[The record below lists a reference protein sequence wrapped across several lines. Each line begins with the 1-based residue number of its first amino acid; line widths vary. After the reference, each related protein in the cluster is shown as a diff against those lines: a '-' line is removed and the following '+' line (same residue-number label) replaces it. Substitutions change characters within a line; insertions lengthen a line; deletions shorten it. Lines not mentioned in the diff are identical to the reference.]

1 MSTKVDANGR
11 RWVRVEVETPGSV
24 EELWQAISTDA
35 GLSAWFTRS
44 NFEIGAD
51 GKPERLICHFGPDF
65 SSAATMTDWDPPRG
79 FSVTSDEFI
88 QGGPEVATD
97 WRIEE
102 GAANT
107 CLLSVEHSLF
117 VDSDEYDSHIEGTE
131 AGWPAFF
138 RILQLYMTHHRGQPC
153 TLLEL
158 MGATSAGSQAWDTT
172 AAALG
177 FSAAEPGERFA
188 AQTGGLNFAGVVD
201 TLPDETEIILHID
214 KPTSGVAH
222 LFVWPVDEKILLS
235 VRFYLYGKDAAEV
248 VASEEPRW
256 RSWMEE
262 HFPYPQG

>member
-51 GKPERLICHFGPDF
+51 GQPERLTVHFGPDF
-65 SSAATMTDWDPPRG
+65 SSAATLTAWDPPRG

-88 QGGPEVATD
+88 PGGPEVATD

-102 GAANT
+102 VAGNKR
-107 CLLSVEHSLF
+107 LLSVEHSLF
-117 VDSDEYDSHIEGTE
+117 VDSDEYDRHIEGTE

-158 MGATSAGSQAWDTT
+158 LWETSEGSQAWDKT
-172 AAALG
+172 ATALG
-177 FSAAEPGERFA
+177 FSDVEPGERFA
-188 AQTGGLNFAGVVD
+188 AQAGGLDFAGVVD
-201 TLPDETEIILHID
+201 TWPDETEIILHID
-214 KPTSGVAH
+214 KPTTGVAH

-262 HFPYPQG
+262 NFPHPQG

>member
-1 MSTKVDANGR
+1 MSTKVDPNGR

-44 NFEIGAD
+44 IFEIGAE
-51 GKPERLICHFGPDF
+51 GQPERLIVHFGPGI
-65 SSAATMTDWDPPRG
+65 SSAATLTAWDPPRG

-88 QGGPEVATD
+88 PGGPEVATD
-97 WRIEE
+97 WKIEE
-102 GAANT
+102 GAGNT

-117 VDSDEYDSHIEGTE
+117 VESDEYDSHIEGTE

-138 RILQLYMTHHRGQPC
+138 RILQIYMTHHRGQPC

-158 MGATSAGSQAWDTT
+158 LGATSEGSQAWEKT
-172 AAALG
+172 AASLG
-177 FSAAEPGERFA
+177 FAAAKPGERFSA
-188 AQTGGLNFAGVVD
+188 PAGGLNFAGFVD

-222 LFVWPVDEKILLS
+222 LFVWPLDEKILLS
-235 VRFYLYGKDAAEV
+235 LRFYLYGEDAAEV
-248 VASEEPRW
+248 VANEEPRW
-256 RSWMEE
+256 RAWMEDN
-262 HFPYPQG
+262 FPNPQG

>member
-24 EELWQAISTDA
+24 EELWQGISTDA

-44 NFEIGAD
+44 NFKIGAD

-65 SSAATMTDWDPPRG
+65 SSAATMTEWNPPRG

-107 CLLSVEHSLF
+107 CLLRVEHSLF

-158 MGATSAGSQAWDTT
+158 MGETSAGSQAWDTT

-177 FSAAEPGERFA
+177 FSDVEPGERFA
-188 AQTGGLNFAGVVD
+188 AQAGGLDFAGVVD
-201 TLPDETEIILHID
+201 TWPDEKEIILHID

>member
-1 MSTKVDANGR
+1 MSTIVDANGR

-44 NFEIGAD
+44 DFEIGAD
-51 GKPERLICHFGPDF
+51 GQPERLVVHFGPDI
-65 SSAATMTDWDPPRG
+65 SSAATMTDWNPPRG

-88 QGGPEVATD
+88 PGGPEVATD

-102 GAANT
+102 GAGNKR
-107 CLLSVEHSLF
+107 LLSVEHSLF
-117 VDSDEYDSHIEGTE
+117 VDSNEYDRHIEGTE

-153 TLLEL
+153 ALLEL
-158 MGATSAGSQAWDTT
+158 LWETSEGSQAWDKT
-172 AAALG
+172 ATALG
-177 FSAAEPGERFA
+177 FSDVEPGERFA
-188 AQTGGLNFAGVVD
+188 AQAGGLDFAGLVD
-201 TLPDETEIILHID
+201 TWPDETEIILHID

-262 HFPYPQG
+262 HFP